1 LQSRRTS
8 FIDSLEFAQIIGLSG
23 LWLVQSWVEARR
35 IRPGNPFTPTIHL
48 LTLFLIGNVVL
59 SLVRPRVLPYTV
71 ALPRNPLSPAGAPKD
86 RPAPGI
92 RILNSTR
99 SITGQ
104 IVVAENVEYGYRFLR
119 CDHSLLGGRWAR
131 EGKDGQ
137 TEFGDS

>member
-1 LQSRRTS
+1 M
-8 FIDSLEFAQIIGLSG
+8 
-23 LWLVQSWVEARR
+23 
-35 IRPGNPFTPTIHL
+35 
-48 LTLFLIGNVVL
+48 
-59 SLVRPRVLPYTV
+59 LPYTV
-71 ALPRNPLSPAGAPKD
+71 ALPADLTSPAGAPKD

-99 SITGQ
+99 SVTGQ
-104 IVVAENVEYGYRFLR
+104 IVVAENMEYGYRFLR